1 MDKRIILTDKN
12 FIARGGERDCYLHPF
27 DSTKVVKVLYKTYGT
42 NRDQNELEYMYL
54 NFLEKSQVPFTHIA
68 KCFGY
73 ADTNLGKALVF
84 DKVFNY
90 TGEISTSFRDMI
102 MQGLLDYK
110 MQDVLVKELKE
121 YLFKNN
127 ILFVDCGLHNILV
140 QEYEHKKYRLI
151 VIDGLGGRRIGWR
164 FYLYLKSKLFTK
176 YKIKKQWYKFIDNVN
191 LKRMQHLNNG

>member
-1 MDKRIILTDKN
+1 MDKRIILTDKY

-42 NRDQNELEYMYL
+42 NRDQNELEDMYL

-127 ILFVDCGLHNILV
+127 ILFVDWQIC
-140 QEYEHKKYRLI
+140 
-151 VIDGLGGRRIGWR
+151 
-164 FYLYLKSKLFTK
+164 KL
-176 YKIKKQWYKFIDNVN
+176 
-191 LKRMQHLNNG
+191 